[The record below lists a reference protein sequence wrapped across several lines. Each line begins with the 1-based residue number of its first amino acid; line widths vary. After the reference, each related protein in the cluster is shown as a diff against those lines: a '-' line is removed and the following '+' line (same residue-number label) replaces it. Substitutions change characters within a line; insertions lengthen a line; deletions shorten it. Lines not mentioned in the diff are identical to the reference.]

1 MNIRGYQQT
10 LEDNFFSH
18 KLHIVIHSKRKILNK
33 ITKNNIYLIE
43 QKKFLIISHDQLHVK
58 RI

>member
-33 ITKNNIYLIE
+33 ITKNNIHLIE
-43 QKKFLIISHDQLHVK
+43 QKKVSHYFP
-58 RI
+58 

>member
-18 KLHIVIHSKRKILNK
+18 ILHIVIHSKRKILNK
-33 ITKNNIYLIE
+33 ITKNNIHLIE
-43 QKKFLIISHDQLHVK
+43 QKKVSHYFP
-58 RI
+58 